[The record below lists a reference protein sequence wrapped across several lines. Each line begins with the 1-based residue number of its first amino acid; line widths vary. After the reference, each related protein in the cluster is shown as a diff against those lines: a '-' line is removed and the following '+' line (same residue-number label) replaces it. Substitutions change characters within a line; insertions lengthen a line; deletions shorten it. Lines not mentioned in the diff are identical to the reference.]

1 MPRSVIAKPRKG
13 LWQSVFPI
21 RDGFPRKKAALM
33 AAFLLGMTGW
43 NAFCNSSFYIPN
55 SLFPF
60 SMARAATSSPLMP
73 QLSPIFSATKR
84 RLRESLRFPRIGT
97 GLR

>member
-1 MPRSVIAKPRKG
+1 MRIDFDYLCRITANLSGIPVRVYRG
-13 LWQSVFPI
+13 EE
-21 RDGFPRKKAALM
+21 GFPRKKAALM

-60 SMARAATSSPLMP
+60 SMARAVAVVSMTARWRLRTSS
-73 QLSPIFSATKR
+73 
-84 RLRESLRFPRIGT
+84 
-97 GLR
+97 